1 MIGFIIGCVVGGT
14 VGVVAMCCFIA
25 GKEADK
31 HIDYTDSD
39 E

>member
-14 VGVVAMCCFIA
+14 VGVVAMSCCITA
-25 GKEADK
+25 KEADR

>member
-14 VGVVAMCCFIA
+14 VGVVAMCCCIT

-31 HIDYTDSD
+31 YIDYTDSD